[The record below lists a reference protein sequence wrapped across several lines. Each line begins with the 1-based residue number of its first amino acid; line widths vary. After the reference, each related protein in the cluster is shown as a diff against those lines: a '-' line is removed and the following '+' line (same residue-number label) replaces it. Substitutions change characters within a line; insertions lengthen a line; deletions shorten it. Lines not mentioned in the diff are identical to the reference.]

1 MGTKSPMDTNVKPEI
16 SFIARLWDGD
26 MPTSFAAL
34 LDAIER
40 SGERPDYEAA
50 PASCSHTASGE
61 ELQDKV
67 IFESETPKALTE
79 TALPLLDAETVDCP
93 VSIPVGIAGWE
104 QAFAECDGYFFGR
117 EPSELA
123 RVVVRYWK
131 LLHAAEAKND
141 AGIAEGG
148 AAESSVLTSA
158 VIDLGCGDGRDSVFY
173 AQAGFEVTGVDGSAS
188 ALKKAES
195 LAAEADVS
203 DKVQFFERNL
213 TTYVLTQEYPIVHAC
228 NCLQFLGE
236 ECLNYLAYLQRR
248 TPMGGYHAISVMTVE
263 RTPDS
268 PGLYRFAHK
277 ELLTC
282 YDGWRVLSYAEETI
296 WNPRVAGYL
305 SFARIVA
312 VRE

>member
-1 MGTKSPMDTNVKPEI
+1 MENRVRPES
-16 SFIARLWDGD
+16 SFVARLWEGD
-26 MPTSFAAL
+26 MPTSFAEL

-40 SGERPDYEAA
+40 TG
-50 PASCSHTASGE
+50 SHTADGE
-61 ELQDKV
+61 GFAVSVADTETSDELLDKSLMT
-67 IFESETPKALTE
+67 SETTN
-79 TALPLLDAETVDCP
+79 ALPAILLSVDDGATVDCP
-93 VSIPVGIAGWE
+93 GTIPVGIVGWE

-117 EPSELA
+117 EPSEVA
-123 RVVVRYWK
+123 RVAVRYWK
-131 LLHAAEAKND
+131 LLHPDVAKSDSRLADGEATKF
-141 AGIAEGG
+141 
-148 AAESSVLTSA
+148 SVPARS

-173 AQAGFEVTGVDGSAS
+173 AQSGFEVTAVDGSAS

-195 LAAEADVS
+195 LAAEASVT
-203 DKVQFFERNL
+203 DKVQFFERDL
-213 TTYVLTQEYPIVHAC
+213 LTYVLAQEYPIVHAC
-228 NCLQFLGE
+228 NCLQFLGA

-248 TPMGGYHAISVMTVE
+248 TPVGGYHAISVMTNE

-268 PGLYRFAHK
+268 PDLYRFAHN
-277 ELLTC
+277 ELRNC